1 MPPYSRDWAEAAGEE
16 TLAEAARAHLVE
28 IAPAAFAPG
37 DVLLFRY
44 APHHPAKHAAVATA
58 PTRMV
63 HAHDGA
69 AVAEV
74 AIVPWW
80 RRRLVYAFRFP
91 GVADCRAFRSRAQP
105 RPGMTEFEFLFT
117 QTVSDPWLHFF
128 SPSRVPRPAARCSG
142 RSARSP
148 GGLPARL
155 PATSST
161 RRCSGGGR
169 DRQVQGPRLPDLDV
183 MASTEGAPIPR
194 VYGRVRVAGE
204 VIWATQLEEAVSTR
218 TEETGGKGGA
228 SGGEVTTTTYRY
240 FGNFAVGLCEGPIGI
255 GRARL
260 GRRQAARSQPHH
272 HAGLSRFAKTRSPIR

>member
-1 MPPYSRDWAEAAGEE
+1 MAEVEMYTMNTNTITRDAIVAEARAWIGTPYRHQASLKGIGCDCLGLVRGIWRAVLGNEPAIVPPYSRDWAEAAGEE

-91 GVADCRAFRSRAQP
+91 GVAD
-105 RPGMTEFEFLFT
+105 
-117 QTVSDPWLHFF
+117 
-128 SPSRVPRPAARCSG
+128 
-142 RSARSP
+142 
-148 GGLPARL
+148 
-155 PATSST
+155 
-161 RRCSGGGR
+161 
-169 DRQVQGPRLPDLDV
+169 
-183 MASTEGAPIPR
+183 
-194 VYGRVRVAGE
+194 
-204 VIWATQLEEAVSTR
+204 
-218 TEETGGKGGA
+218 
-228 SGGEVTTTTYRY
+228 
-240 FGNFAVGLCEGPIGI
+240 
-255 GRARL
+255 
-260 GRRQAARSQPHH
+260 
-272 HAGLSRFAKTRSPIR
+272 